1 MSWTESLG
9 RIAAQLTNHRPSLY
23 PTEELDD
30 LMDLKISKLSTDAF
44 EGERRSFALAVKAG
58 LHLFNESLDHSH
70 NLSQNL
76 DTPEGSYW
84 HGIMHR
90 MEGDYPN
97 AAYWFRTAGGHPAH
111 QAWSERIRER
121 VAAFNRED
129 IGSPSFRE
137 AFEQWT
143 ADGRFEPVGFNRLIE
158 MQVTRTRNERVE
170 QLLMDLQWEEMRTLL
185 QRCYA
190 LSGGGGDLFEPR

>member
-9 RIAAQLTNHRPSLY
+9 RIAAQLTSHRPSLY

-30 LMDLKISKLSTDAF
+30 LADLKISKLSTDGF

-70 NLSQNL
+70 NLSQ
-76 DTPEGSYW
+76 DIHTPEGSYW
-84 HGIMHR
+84 HAIMHR

-97 AAYWFRTAGGHPAH
+97 ADYWFRIAGGHPAH
-111 QAWSERIRER
+111 QEWSDRIRER
-121 VAAFNRED
+121 LAAFVWDD
-129 IGSPSFRE
+129 IGNPSFRA
-137 AFEQWT
+137 AFEQWS
-143 ADGRFEPVGFNRLIE
+143 ADGRFEPAGFNRLIE

-170 QLLMDLQWEEMRTLL
+170 QLLIELQWEEMRALL
-185 QRCYA
+185 QHCYA